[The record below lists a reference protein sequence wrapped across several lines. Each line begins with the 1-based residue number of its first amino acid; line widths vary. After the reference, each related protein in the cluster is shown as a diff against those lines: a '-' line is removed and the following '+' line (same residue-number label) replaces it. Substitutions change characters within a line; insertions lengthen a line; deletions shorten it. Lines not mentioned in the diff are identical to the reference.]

1 MAMLSCYCGCGCW
14 GRFLVAAAP
23 VCEED
28 PPDRKLYPKAY
39 AKWLEDCD
47 CEVAKP
53 PNFKSNPAAR
63 AKWEREC
70 QEASRRKKVL
80 AFMNTRGGAAESAT
94 LLKK

>member
-1 MAMLSCYCGCGCW
+1 M
-14 GRFLVAAAP
+14 AAAP

-39 AKWLEDCD
+39 AKWLEDCE
-47 CEVAKP
+47 CEVPRP

-80 AFMNTRGGAAESAT
+80 AFMKTKKTEESLS
-94 LLKK
+94 LLNKKKVGDVSMFI